1 MAAALTRK
9 STDTLISNTD
19 LAVVGDL
26 LFSDLDVYVKKIQ
39 AVRAVDFESE
49 AVLHDLA
56 SFAELSSGMV
66 KELGLRRD
74 GKWGQSLAKD
84 RGAVARCHGGSAGE
98 GAEGNPRRAA
108 AEPRWVVSGRD
119 QGRWIFRAL
128 TIRNAAANAMR
139 YAHLMVHSRPF
150 AVAAAF
156 SAKLN
161 EAFDETANAL
171 RTYGEEMLRE
181 LRAATGETRANIDAH
196 FEPMLELCALV
207 LGEEETTLLR
217 RRARVPAIA

>member
-1 MAAALTRK
+1 LTRK
-9 STDTLISNTD
+9 HTDTLISATD

-39 AVRAVDFESE
+39 SVRAVDFESE

-56 SFAELSSGMV
+56 SFAELASGMV
-66 KELGLRRD
+66 KELGFRRD

-84 RGAVARCHGGSAGE
+84 RVAVADVMEGLLEKAPREILAALPLSKVSTSGKGPRPLDFSRPHDPERTASAK
-98 GAEGNPRRAA
+98 
-108 AEPRWVVSGRD
+108 
-119 QGRWIFRAL
+119 
-128 TIRNAAANAMR
+128 R

-150 AVAAAF
+150 AEATAF

-171 RTYGEEMLRE
+171 RTHGEEMV
-181 LRAATGETRANIDAH
+181 RAFRAGTAETHANLDVH

-207 LGEEETTLLR
+207 LGEEEAALIR
-217 RRARVPAIA
+217 RRARLPAVA